1 MAGKTLPGIG
11 EDESGEHEAADT
23 SDSALRAPD
32 KSDAS
37 DSGIRGD
44 KTPSRATDRMPIGM
58 SQTGSAQPF
67 PSQPSLSQPSA
78 MKTLMFNGPIP
89 GLPVDEDK
97 VAEGL
102 KKLRSLDEPLG
113 AIPSTMPAVKEGIPT
128 LKEGIPA
135 VSDIAPTPV
144 KPAAVAAAELIRAR
158 GTAHGHA
165 LSAPGIAQGVLPVAV
180 DDRLKGTLLGHSLH
194 LPDLPGAAEENRS
207 AEVHP
212 VAQAPQGAAPT
223 ALVPSAAAPDDFSHG
238 DARFFE
244 SEPLNAELGPEHP
257 RSTKV
262 VRGVAIFAAVISVFV
277 VAAFAWV
284 HAHKSESAQSPEG
297 GEQQP
302 KAAATEPAATPTP
315 DNAAAPAAAATPP
328 PTAPAP
334 AATAPTAAAP
344 TPPPALAPA
353 PAAVEE
359 PAKTPAEPEPPAETP
374 TAKLKRQVAAASAAK
389 ATTTAPSPRPAR
401 TSRPAE
407 PPRAASPSPAK
418 PAAVPGKRAK
428 DEDPDGTLP
437 LTE

>member
-32 KSDAS
+32 GSDTS
-37 DSGIRGD
+37 DSGVRAD
-44 KTPSRATDRMPIGM
+44 KTPSRATDRMPIGVSPAM
-58 SQTGSAQPF
+58 TSALDTKPLAAK
-67 PSQPSLSQPSA
+67 PA

-113 AIPSTMPAVKEGIPT
+113 AIPSTMPVVKEGIPT

-135 VSDIAPTPV
+135 VSDVAPPPVTPASV
-144 KPAAVAAAELIRAR
+144 SAAELIRAR

-194 LPDLPGAAEENRS
+194 LPDLPGAAEESNRS
-207 AEVHP
+207 AEVRP
-212 VAQAPQGAAPT
+212 VAGATPGAAPV
-223 ALVPSAAAPDDFSHG
+223 ALVPSASAPDDFSRG

-244 SEPLNAELGPEHP
+244 SEPLGTEIEPEHP

-262 VRGVAIFAAVISVFV
+262 VRGVAIFAAVLSVFV
-277 VAAFAWV
+277 VAAFAWI
-284 HAHKSESAQSPEG
+284 HAHKSETAQPA
-297 GEQQP
+297 QP
-302 KAAATEPAATPTP
+302 SEAEAARAPAAEPTATPTP
-315 DNAAAPAAAATPP
+315 ENTPAVAPAEAPPATATPPSPAAAVVPP
-328 PTAPAP
+328 PAP
-334 AATAPTAAAP
+334 AA
-344 TPPPALAPA
+344 
-353 PAAVEE
+353 EE
-359 PAKTPAEPEPPAETP
+359 PARAPAEPEPPAESP
-374 TAKLKRQVAAASAAK
+374 TAKLKRQVSAANAAK
-389 ATTTAPSPRPAR
+389 AASPPTPSARPAHTPR
-401 TSRPAE
+401 TAE
-407 PPRAASPSPAK
+407 PPRSASPAK
-418 PAAVPGKRAK
+418 PAATPGKRAK
-428 DEDPDGTLP
+428 AEEDPDGTLP